1 MRNFNLLSS
10 HRVCTV
16 LGGRIRA
23 LRLTKN
29 ITQQELAQMTASSL
43 SSIKRAETTGQ
54 MTLDLFVRLAQAL
67 YMTDALESLFVFEPI
82 SIDATL
88 QQAASAKR
96 QRARSQQIVPLT
108 AQGLMHEV
116 NNHGTTR

>member
-10 HRVCTV
+10 HRVCTA
-16 LGGRIRA
+16 LGDRIRA
-23 LRLTKN
+23 LRLAKN
-29 ITQQELAQMTASSL
+29 ITQQELAQMTVSSL

-96 QRARSQQIVPLT
+96 QRARPQQIVPLA
-108 AQGLMHEV
+108 AQRLTYEV
-116 NNHGTTR
+116 KKHGTTR